1 MQREWGK
8 KESSQR
14 QVQDSNGVA
23 TATVAALFDMECV
36 VYMGAED
43 VERQSL
49 NAYRME
55 LLEREFM
62 L

>member
-1 MQREWGK
+1 MYK
-8 KESSQR
+8 R
-14 QVQDSNGVA
+14 Q
-23 TATVAALFDMECV
+23 VAALFDMECV

-55 LLEREFM
+55 LLGAKVHAVELSLIHIF
-62 L
+62 LTNKKSTHII